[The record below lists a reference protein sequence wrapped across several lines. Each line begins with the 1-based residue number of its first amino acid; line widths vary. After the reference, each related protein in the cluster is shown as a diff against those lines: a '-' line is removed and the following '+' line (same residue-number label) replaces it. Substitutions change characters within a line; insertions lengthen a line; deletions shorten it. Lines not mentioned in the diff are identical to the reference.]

1 MGKNFLEEMK
11 LELRLDG
18 WGAEFQFADIEVE
31 GVYGR
36 RKPAHLDKCSQPL
49 KTKSLLYVIYV

>member
-11 LELRLDG
+11 LELRLDR

-31 GVYGR
+31 GVHGR
-36 RKPAHLDKCSQPL
+36 RKPAQHLDKCSQPL
-49 KTKSLLYVIYV
+49 QTKSLLYVI